1 MSIID
6 IIIVII
12 YLIGLFLIGLYAR
25 TRINTVDDY
34 LVAGNRFATFS
45 LVGTTMA
52 SLIGAGMLMGIIGN
66 VYTYGSGIIWNY
78 IGFAFGFVV
87 FAAVYVTRLRSANKR
102 TMAEIIAGRFGR
114 LPRFFVAIF
123 AALYAFALLA
133 NCVTGMARLLTYIFG
148 SSLNITAATVIAVF
162 IGVVLTAMGGLYSVV
177 WTDTIQFVIMIVV
190 ILIAGP
196 VIAVMK
202 AGGLDAI
209 NTALSSVGGT
219 LTNPVQNVPVSY
231 MVMAFVT
238 VALSVPGDPTV
249 PQRAL
254 AGKDTKTVK
263 KSFYISALM
272 ALLFGV
278 ALTLIGGGIMTV
290 MPDIAE
296 TYGTTEAAFPVF
308 IIEYFP
314 PVLAGIAIS
323 ALMAVVISTI
333 TSMLLV
339 GTTHLVYDAGQALF
353 PNIKDEVFMKAIPI
367 ATVVVGVVITFVALQ
382 IDSMASMLYFAFS
395 LCGAAFVVPMLF
407 VLFWKKTSKWGV
419 TLGVVSGAVCVLV
432 MSFLGISGPGGDPVY
447 LGLILSTACCVFGS
461 LLLPGG
467 AVEDAAEDQ
476 ACEQAKE

>member
-1 MSIID
+1 MSVID
-6 IIIVII
+6 IAIVII
-12 YLIGLFLIGLYAR
+12 YLVGLFAVGLYAR
-25 TRINTVDDY
+25 TRINSMDDY
-34 LVAGNRFATFS
+34 LVAGNRFETFS

-78 IGFAFGFVV
+78 IGFGFGFVV
-87 FAAVYVTRLRSANKR
+87 FAAIYVERLRSADKR

-133 NCVTGMARLLTYIFG
+133 NCVAGMARLLTYIFG
-148 SSLNITAATVIAVF
+148 DSLNITVATVIAVF
-162 IGVVLTAMGGLYSVV
+162 IGVVLTALGGLYSVV
-177 WTDTIQFVIMIVV
+177 WTDAIQFVIMIVV
-190 ILIAGP
+190 ILIVGP
-196 VIAVMK
+196 IIAVTK
-202 AGGLDAI
+202 AGSLSAI
-209 NTALSSVGGT
+209 NATLATVGGT
-219 LTNPVQNVPVSY
+219 LTNPVKNVPVSY

-254 AGKDTKTVK
+254 AGKNTKIVK

-272 ALLFGV
+272 AVLFGV
-278 ALTLIGGGIMTV
+278 ALTLIGGGVMTV

-323 ALMAVVISTI
+323 ALMAVVLSTI

-339 GTTHLVYDAGQALF
+339 GTTHLVYDAGSSLF
-353 PNIKDEVFMKAIPI
+353 PNVKDEQFMKIIPA
-367 ATVVVGVVITFVALQ
+367 ATIIVGVVITYVALQ
-382 IDSMASMLYFAFS
+382 IESMASMLYFAFS
-395 LCGAAFVVPMLF
+395 LCGAAFVCPMLF

-419 TLGVVSGAVCVLV
+419 TLGVIAGAMSVLV
-432 MSFLGISGPGGDPVY
+432 MSFMGISGPGGDPVY
-447 LGLILSTACCVFGS
+447 TGIVLSIIFCVGGS
-461 LLLPGG
+461 LLIPGG
-467 AVEDAAEDQ
+467 AVEEA
-476 ACEQAKE
+476 